1 MKKLACFIVDQRYKI
16 LLFVLALAAV
26 CALLIPR
33 VEIVTD
39 MSGYLPDDSP
49 MKTGLEI
56 IKDELGGLTTE
67 NSIRVMFTDLPS
79 GEDMQIKERL
89 SAIPGVS
96 SVGYLAEDEQ
106 YCKPPY
112 TMFSVNTM
120 YDFGSKEIMAIE
132 QEIKKEYS
140 GYHDMVYHVDTTT
153 SNTIP
158 PWILVAAVAILLTIL
173 WIMSPSFVEPL
184 LFIVTIGIAVLIN
197 MGSNILMGSVS
208 QTTNAIGS
216 ILQLALS
223 MDYSIMLMEYYRQ
236 ERNEISVEKT
246 SERSKDAK
254 EQKNAAMKSALEKAF
269 RPVTGS
275 SITTVVGLLMLVFMS
290 FKIGEDMG
298 IVLAKGVFI
307 SLLCVFTV
315 LPVLIL
321 SCENAIL
328 KTMKPVPHFPTG
340 AVEKMSFRFR
350 KIFPVLLL
358 GLFALVFFL
367 RGNTNISYTLVTES
381 PIDDVFV
388 KNNAIVLLYS
398 NEDED
403 TVSGMI
409 EEYEEDENVRSV
421 SAFAN
426 TLGKAFT
433 GEELL
438 EMAAEMGMEDSF
450 TEFLPGDMEESEAVT
465 LLDMLIGMCSL
476 SLGRR
481 EETPRVTILE
491 LLDFIVLELP
501 ENPLIGNMISDEM
514 IEGAKEFHRQ
524 IAEGIKRLKG
534 PEHSLMALQTTLPDE
549 SEETEAFIRTLEER
563 CKERLTGE
571 YYLIGNSVM
580 AYEMSGS
587 FTGELN
593 RITILTALAIFL
605 VVVFTFRSVL
615 IPVILVLLIQTAVY
629 ATVVIMGI
637 QGQSMY
643 YLAYLIVQSILMGA
657 TIDYAILYT
666 NYYRESR
673 KTADMKTSIQEAYRK
688 SIHTILTS
696 GLIIVI
702 VTAILGYAFGDPS
715 ILQICHTI
723 AKGASCSLILIL
735 FVLPGTLAALDNL
748 IIRESRGQVP

>member
-16 LLFVLALAAV
+16 LFIVLALAAV

-33 VEIVTD
+33 VEIITD
-39 MSGYLPDDSP
+39 MTRYLPDDSP

-79 GEDMQIKERL
+79 GEDIQIKERL
-89 SAIPGVS
+89 STIPGVS
-96 SVGYLAEDEQ
+96 SVGYRAEDEQ

-112 TMFSVNTM
+112 TTFSVNTM

-216 ILQLALS
+216 ILQLVLS

-236 ERNEISVEKT
+236 ERNEISGEGRT
-246 SERSKDAK
+246 GDEK
-254 EQKNAAMKSALEKAF
+254 EQKNAAMKKALEKAF
-269 RPVTGS
+269 RPITGS

-328 KTMKPVPHFPTG
+328 RTMKPVPHFPTG

-350 KIFPVLLL
+350 KIFPFLLA
-358 GLFALVFFL
+358 GLFLLVFFL
-367 RGNTNISYTLVTES
+367 KGNTNISYTLVTES

-398 NEDED
+398 NEDEE
-403 TVSGMI
+403 TVAGLI
-409 EEYEEDENVRSV
+409 EEYENDKNVRGV
-421 SAFAN
+421 QAYAN

-438 EMAAEMGMEDSF
+438 GMAAEMGMEDAF
-450 TEFLPGDMEESEAVT
+450 MEFLPGEMEESEAVT

-481 EETPRVTILE
+481 DDEPRATIPE
-491 LLDFIVLELP
+491 LLDFIVEELP

-514 IEGAKEFHRQ
+514 IEGAKEFQGQ
-524 IAEGIKRLKG
+524 ITEGIKRLKG

-549 SEETEAFIRTLEER
+549 SEETETFIRTLEKR

-673 KTADMKTSIQEAYRK
+673 KTADMERSIQDAYRK

-702 VTAILGYAFGDPS
+702 VTAILGYTFGDPS
-715 ILQICHTI
+715 IMQICHTI

-735 FVLPGTLAALDNL
+735 FVLPGTLAALDKL
-748 IIRESRGQVP
+748 ITRH

>member
-16 LLFVLALAAV
+16 LFIVLALTAV

-39 MSGYLPDDSP
+39 LTRYLPDDSP

-79 GEDMQIKERL
+79 GEDMQIKERF

-96 SVGYLAEDEQ
+96 SVGYRAEDEQ

-158 PWILVAAVAILLTIL
+158 PWILVAAVVILLTIL

-236 ERNEISVEKT
+236 ERNEISGEGRT
-246 SERSKDAK
+246 GDEK
-254 EQKNAAMKSALEKAF
+254 EQKNAAMKKALEKAF
-269 RPVTGS
+269 RPITGS

-328 KTMKPVPHFPTG
+328 RTMKPVPHFPTG

-350 KIFPVLLL
+350 RIFPFLLA
-358 GLFALVFFL
+358 GLFLLVFFL
-367 RGNTNISYTLVTES
+367 KGNTNISYTLVTES

-398 NEDED
+398 NEDEE
-403 TVSGMI
+403 TVAGLI
-409 EEYEEDENVRSV
+409 EEYENDKNVRGV
-421 SAFAN
+421 QAYAN

-450 TEFLPGDMEESEAVT
+450 TEFLPGEMEESEAET

-481 EETPRVTILE
+481 EETPRATIPE
-491 LLDFIVLELP
+491 LLDYIVEELP
-501 ENPLIGNMISDEM
+501 GNPLIGNMISDEM
-514 IEGAKEFHRQ
+514 IEGAKGFRGQ
-524 IAEGIKRLKG
+524 IEEGIKRLKG

-673 KTADMKTSIQEAYRK
+673 KTADMERSIQDAYRK

-702 VTAILGYAFGDPS
+702 VTAILGYTFGDPS

-748 IIRESRGQVP
+748 IIRKM

>member
-16 LLFVLALAAV
+16 LLIVLALAAV

-39 MSGYLPDDSP
+39 LTRYLPDDSP

-96 SVGYLAEDEQ
+96 SVGYRAEDEQ

-236 ERNEISVEKT
+236 ERNEITDEGRT
-246 SERSKDAK
+246 KDVK
-254 EQKNAAMKSALEKAF
+254 EQKSAAMKTALEKAF
-269 RPVTGS
+269 RPITGS

-328 KTMKPVPHFPTG
+328 RTLKPVPHFPTG

-350 KIFPVLLL
+350 RIFPVLLV
-358 GLFALVFFL
+358 GLFVLVFFM

-398 NEDED
+398 NEDEE
-403 TVSGMI
+403 TVAGLI
-409 EEYEEDENVRSV
+409 GEYEEDKNVRGV
-421 SAFAN
+421 QAYAN

-438 EMAAEMGMEDSF
+438 EMAAEMGMEDAF
-450 TEFLPGDMEESEAVT
+450 MEFLPGEMEESEAVT

-481 EETPRVTILE
+481 EETPRATIPE
-491 LLDFIVLELP
+491 LLDFIVEELP
-501 ENPLIGNMISDEM
+501 DNPLIGNMISDEM
-514 IEGAKEFHRQ
+514 IEGAKEFQGQ

-637 QGQSMY
+637 QGESMY

-673 KTADMKTSIQEAYRK
+673 KTADMEHSIQEAYRK

-715 ILQICHTI
+715 IMQICHTI

-735 FVLPGTLAALDNL
+735 FVLPGTLAAPDKL
-748 IIRESRGQVP
+748 ITRH